1 MRGAPIRSG
10 GDSVITVVDDLVNDR
25 YRLLEL
31 IGAGGMGRVYL
42 ADDEL
47 LDRQVA
53 VKEVTGPGS
62 PGAMR
67 EARAAARLDHPGVVR
82 VYDVLWQAGR
92 CWIVME
98 YVRSRSLHQ
107 AAPVSHR
114 EAARIGLEVLAA
126 LRAAHRAGVLHGDVK
141 PHNVLLADD
150 GRVMLTDF
158 GLATVDKAG
167 PDPTLGSPHYL
178 APERIRGE
186 TSGPEADLWSLGAT
200 LHAAVE
206 GKSPFA
212 RPTPIGSLH
221 AVLTEPPDPPAKR
234 GPLTPII
241 ERLLAKDPAD
251 RLTLAEAE
259 PMLRRVA
266 DRTMGI
272 SPVPIADGRQRL
284 ARSTRIAVA
293 VSALLLI
300 GTTGTALARDAVTAR
315 PAMSAAPTVAPT
327 TPSTPAICDD
337 EVTAGSLVVPS
348 GQAKGY
354 VPPGWVWHSDP
365 LGFGLALPQGWT
377 SDSDGEAVCFRD
389 PGSSRSLRVRAD
401 GPVTDDPVAEW
412 RAEERAALA
421 AGTLPGYQ
429 LIGMAAL
436 DLKSGGADWEY
447 TWQPLS
453 GPRRHERLLLLRTA
467 PDRAYTLQW
476 TTLDQPGAAD
486 DPLLDLVLASLT

>member
-1 MRGAPIRSG
+1 
-10 GDSVITVVDDLVNDR
+10 VDDLVNDR

-82 VYDVLWQAGR
+82 VYDVVWEAGR

-98 YVRSRSLHQ
+98 YVPSRSLHQ

-114 EAARIGLEVLAA
+114 EAARIGLDVLVA

-158 GLATVDKAG
+158 GLATVDKSG

-178 APERIRGE
+178 APERIRGGI
-186 TSGPEADLWSLGAT
+186 SGPEADLWSLGAT

-206 GKSPFA
+206 GRSPFA
-212 RPTPIGSLH
+212 RPTPVSSLH
-221 AVLTEPPDPPAKR
+221 VVLTEPPDPPAKR

-241 ERLLAKDPAD
+241 ERLLAKDPAE
-251 RLTLAEAE
+251 RLTAAEAE

-272 SPVPIADGRQRL
+272 FPVPIMDGRRRL

-300 GTTGTALARDAVTAR
+300 GTTGTALARDAVSAGPPT
-315 PAMSAAPTVAPT
+315 SAAPTEAPRA
-327 TPSTPAICDD
+327 PAICDD
-337 EVTAGSLVVPS
+337 EVTAGSLVAPS
-348 GQAKGY
+348 GLAMAY
-354 VPPGWVWHSDP
+354 VPAGWLWHSDP

-377 SDSDGEAVCFRD
+377 READGDAACFRD
-389 PGSSRSLRVRAD
+389 PESSRSLRVRPD
-401 GPVTDDPVAEW
+401 GPVTNDPVAQL
-412 RAEERAALA
+412 RIEERAALA

-429 LIGMAAL
+429 FIGMASL

-447 TWQPLS
+447 TWQPTS
-453 GPRRHERLLLLRTA
+453 GPRRHERLLLLRMTA
-467 PDRAYTLQW
+467 DRAYSLQW
-476 TTLDQPGAAD
+476 TTPNRPDAAD
-486 DPLLDLVLASLT
+486 DPLLDLILASLT